1 MKKMLI
7 LLVSMSLLIS
17 LCACSKSREPY
28 TVKEGWRTFEID
40 PEAGTISHKTD
51 TYQYDISGDGS
62 EYTITITYPDGSAY
76 FESHKES
83 FPDNCRIKGRSSDYG
98 DTFYVSGDIL
108 CKVLEN
114 ELPVP
119 SFWKDTGSSNIV
131 SIQQEGKSV
140 LCAIEPFYE
149 DEYAI
154 YYFPYY
160 GDSQFITVTYLD
172 GKTENIIP
180 ALEAGRV
187 TIVDLKR
194 FGIDYGIDL
203 KMDYW
208 PMPDNE

>member
-7 LLVSMSLLIS
+7 LLVSMLLLIS
-17 LCACSKSREPY
+17 LCACSESIEPY

-40 PEAGTISHKTD
+40 REAGTISHKKD
-51 TYQYDISGDGS
+51 TYRYDISGDGN
-62 EYTITITYPDGSAY
+62 EYTLTITYPDGSAY
-76 FESHKES
+76 YESHKES
-83 FPDNCRIKGRSSDYG
+83 FPDNYRIKGCSTDY
-98 DTFYVSGDIL
+98 DATRYVSGDIL
-108 CKVLEN
+108 CRALKD
-114 ELPVP
+114 ELPKP
-119 SFWKDTGSSNIV
+119 SYWENTGSSHIAYIRQDGQ
-131 SIQQEGKSV
+131 SA

-160 GDSQFITVTYLD
+160 GNSQLITVTYWN
-172 GKTENIIP
+172 GMTENIIP
-180 ALEAGRV
+180 ALESGRV

-194 FGIDYGIDL
+194 FGIDYNIDD